1 MSNSIDFI
9 INGKNNAAN
18 AMVSVE
24 KLLKRITTAY
34 LAFQA
39 TALSVAKINQV
50 NAAYDAQAEALKKL
64 NAALQ
69 IRGAQSM
76 SGPMQQVAKDLEKLT
91 GISDQTTLGLM
102 QQAQSMGFA
111 TDRMDDAAKAALG
124 LAAATGKDASAS
136 LGDMK
141 AALEGNFEAFHG
153 LNPQIMYMR
162 TNQEKLAAVMAI
174 ANQGL
179 KAQSQDMGTVSG
191 SGRRADSAMTTLME
205 TFGKIIA
212 PIRVLINAGLQQL
225 SESLTNLLAPAAE
238 YATKVMENIG
248 PMMEWIKQKVV
259 DGINVIIG
267 AWTMFEVIL
276 TNLDSVWEI
285 VKASAEMA
293 MISIVESIKHAFT
306 VRIPAY
312 AMWFVE
318 NFPNLIRDGLNLAFT
333 FVKNRLQQ
341 IADAVA
347 AMFVFLETGGKTD
360 VLGQLGEIAGR
371 NLVEGF
377 KSSLTDLPTIAA
389 RQITEREKDLAEKI
403 GAVGGRL
410 GDQFTKKM
418 KDRMLGVGG
427 TLSSELDAAT
437 RNINLQ
443 GRASVMTGGIQATEG
458 RLLTRGPGTRLPDQ
472 IQEIIRLLKNPPP
485 PPAPRQ
491 RILVQIDPQQMQT
504 WDQIQQNTSNTL
516 QMEAIA

>member
-1 MSNSIDFI
+1 
-9 INGKNNAAN
+9 
-18 AMVSVE
+18 
-24 KLLKRITTAY
+24 
-34 LAFQA
+34 
-39 TALSVAKINQV
+39 
-50 NAAYDAQAEALKKL
+50 
-64 NAALQ
+64 
-69 IRGAQSM
+69 
-76 SGPMQQVAKDLEKLT
+76 
-91 GISDQTTLGLM
+91 
-102 QQAQSMGFA
+102 
-111 TDRMDDAAKAALG
+111 
-124 LAAATGKDASAS
+124 
-136 LGDMK
+136 
-141 AALEGNFEAFHG
+141 
-153 LNPQIMYMR
+153 
-162 TNQEKLAAVMAI
+162 
-174 ANQGL
+174 
-179 KAQSQDMGTVSG
+179 
-191 SGRRADSAMTTLME
+191 
-205 TFGKIIA
+205 
-212 PIRVLINAGLQQL
+212 
-225 SESLTNLLAPAAE
+225 
-238 YATKVMENIG
+238 
-248 PMMEWIKQKVV
+248 
-259 DGINVIIG
+259 
-267 AWTMFEVIL
+267 
-276 TNLDSVWEI
+276 
-285 VKASAEMA
+285 
-293 MISIVESIKHAFT
+293 

-443 GRASVMTGGIQATEG
+443 GRAAVMTGGIQATEG